1 VTTAAIV
8 PAAGRG
14 VRLGPGP
21 PKALRLL
28 GGAPLLVHALRA
40 LGQAGCIDVV
50 NLAVP
55 RDDIATVRQL
65 VAKVDLDTDVRVL
78 SGGET
83 RQRSVALALRSLPGD
98 VDVVLVHD
106 AARPLVPAD
115 LVSRVEA
122 GVRSGAAAVIP
133 ALPVPDTLKEVQP
146 TGAATRVVRTLDR
159 SHLRRVQTPQGF
171 RRDVLAAAHA
181 AAQRDAVDA
190 TDDAGLVERIG
201 VEVLVVPG
209 AEAAFKVTDAF
220 DLVLAEAVLARRA
233 APAP

>member
-1 VTTAAIV
+1 VATAAIV
-8 PAAGRG
+8 PAAGLG

-28 GGAPLLVHALRA
+28 GGTPLLVHAVRA
-40 LGQAGCIDVV
+40 LGRAGAVDLVAV
-50 NLAVP
+50 AVP
-55 RDDIATVRQL
+55 HDDIAAVRLLLAQL
-65 VAKVDLDTDVRVL
+65 QLPAEVHVL
-78 SGGET
+78 AGGET
-83 RQRSVALALRSLPGD
+83 RQRSVALGLRSLPLD

-106 AARPLVPAD
+106 AARPLVPAE
-115 LVSRVEA
+115 LVSRVA
-122 GVRSGAAAVIP
+122 SSVRSGAAAVVP
-133 ALPVPDTLKEVQP
+133 ALPVPDTLKEVEP

-159 SHLRRVQTPQGF
+159 SRLRRVQTPQGF

-181 AAQRDAVDA
+181 SAQRDAVDA

-201 VEVLVVPG
+201 VEVLVIPG

-220 DLVLAEAVLARRA
+220 DLVLAEALLARRA